1 MQDHVGKATEERQ
14 AQCQGE
20 AAITVHMQRQ
30 WHTETYHNN
39 AQNCICQFTMEFSQV
54 ESICHPL
61 LS

>member
-30 WHTETYHNN
+30 WHAETYHNN
-39 AQNCICQFTMEFSQV
+39 AQNCIRQFALITASAT
-54 ESICHPL
+54 S
-61 LS
+61 